1 MGHLNSV
8 AIVGVGLIGGSF
20 ARALR
25 QAGFAGEI
33 LGVSSPA
40 TIAKAAGVVDRGV
53 SLEQAAACDLVFLAQ
68 PISGIIETLGRLRTN
83 ALVTD
88 AGSTK
93 RAICQA
99 AAHLPNF
106 VGGHPMAGKEVSGV
120 ENADPDLFRGRPWI
134 LTAPPPAEFQHWLE
148 RIGARLLVMGAEEHD
163 HLVALSSH
171 VPQLISNAIAKV
183 SQPAR
188 AVAGP
193 GLESMTR
200 LSRSSFPLWKD
211 IIATNRDEIGAALD
225 NYIAALQMQREALSR
240 GDDEALF
247 DHRRL

>member
-1 MGHLNSV
+1 MRSV

-33 LGVSSPA
+33 VGVSSPA
-40 TIAKAAGVVDRGV
+40 TIAKATGVVDRGV
-53 SLEQAAACDLVFLAQ
+53 TLEEAASCDLVFLAQ
-68 PISGIIETLGRLRTN
+68 PIFGIIETLGRLQTT

-106 VGGHPMAGKEVSGV
+106 LGGHPMAGKEVSGV
-120 ENADPDLFRGRPWI
+120 ENSDAELFRGRPWI
-134 LTAPPPAEFQHWLE
+134 LTSTPPPEFREWLE
-148 RIGARLLVMGAEEHD
+148 RIGARVMILGAEEHD

-183 SQPAR
+183 SAPAR

-200 LSRSSFPLWKD
+200 LSRSSFSLWRD
-211 IIATNRDEIGAALD
+211 IIATNRDEIGMALD
-225 NYIAALQMQREALSR
+225 DYIAAIQAQRDALRR
-240 GDDEALF
+240 GDDELLF
-247 DHRRL
+247 GHRDP

>member
-1 MGHLNSV
+1 M
-8 AIVGVGLIGGSF
+8 IGGSF

-25 QAGFAGEI
+25 QAGFSGDI
-33 LGVSSPA
+33 VGVSSPA
-40 TIAKAAGVVDRGV
+40 TIEKAVGVVDRGV
-53 SLEQAAACDLVFLAQ
+53 SLEEAAACDLLFLAQ

-83 ALVTD
+83 TLVTD

-99 AAHLPNF
+99 AGHLPNF
-106 VGGHPMAGKEVSGV
+106 LGGHPMAGKEVSGV
-120 ENADPDLFRGRPWI
+120 ENSDADLFRGRPWI
-134 LTAPPPAEFQHWLE
+134 LTSPPPPEFQAWLE
-148 RIGARLLVMGAEEHD
+148 RIGARVLVMSAEEHD

-183 SQPAR
+183 SKPAR
-188 AVAGP
+188 AVSGP

-200 LSRSSFPLWKD
+200 LSRSSFPLWRD

-225 NYIAALQMQREALSR
+225 DYIAAIQAQRDALGR

-247 DHRRL
+247 DHRDR